1 MFAYSA
7 AKNAGCTLPFTRNP
21 VFVAVTA
28 AVGSTEFIA
37 IKRLVV
43 RLATD
48 VFGTDLGHSAFNP

>member
-28 AVGSTEFIA
+28 AVGSTECIA
-37 IKRLVV
+37 INGLV